1 MSALNEALE
10 RRTGTFGCVVYT
22 EATMSSGIFTRYFS
36 ISFFENS
43 TSSDTVL
50 VSYVIDLSVEFLV
63 MMLFIPSRI
72 LAASFLSTPKL
83 STNALTNSKMVCVS

>member
-1 MSALNEALE
+1 MKLWRGEPALLVAWCRLRRQCLPEFSFDIFQSVSLE
-10 RRTGTFGCVVYT
+10 IPL
-22 EATMSSGIFTRYFS
+22 A
-36 ISFFENS
+36 
-43 TSSDTVL
+43 SDTVL
-50 VSYVIDLSVEFLV
+50 VSYVVDLSVEFLV